1 MAVSERDPVGVLY
14 LSTGLVLLLGRYINT
29 APHRHFTGAVTVSL
43 EGPIR
48 YRTID
53 SGRWIETRGMVAR
66 PNACFELDTGDALVM
81 NFQIDPEK
89 ADVAALDA
97 LPFGMYE
104 VMALPDHVLDPL
116 IDTLRAMAH
125 SPRVNG
131 HAMRNATLHA
141 ICQEPR
147 KPRSFDPRIA
157 RVLLLLKQTFP
168 DAPTSGELAAQVGLS
183 EGRLIHL
190 FGEQLGVPLRR
201 YVLALRLRHVLFGLA
216 MGHNLTDSAHEAGF
230 CDSAHFT
237 RVYREMYGMPP
248 SKILRSDSVRIRF
261 QAPDNGAPTSP
272 HAEQDRPLL
281 QRIEQSRVSRVARIS
296 RFSPN
301 ASPNGPANAS
311 SRVER
316 RGAH

>member
-14 LSTGLVLLLGRYINT
+14 LSTGLVLLLGRYIST
-29 APHRHFTGAVTVSL
+29 APHRHFAGSVTVSL

-48 YRTID
+48 YRTIGG
-53 SGRWIETRGMVAR
+53 SWIEARGIVAR
-66 PNACFELDTGDALVM
+66 PNAAFELDSGDALVM

-89 ADVAALDA
+89 ADAAALDA
-97 LPFGMYE
+97 LPFGTSE
-104 VMALPDHVLDPL
+104 VIAFPDQSLDPL

-125 SPRVNG
+125 APRVNG
-131 HAMRNATLHA
+131 HAMRNATLYA
-141 ICQEPR
+141 LCQEPR
-147 KPRSFDPRIA
+147 RPRAFDPRIA

-201 YVLALRLRHVLFGLA
+201 YMLSLRLRHVLFGLA
-216 MGHNLTDSAHEAGF
+216 LGHNLTDSAHEAGF

-237 RVYREMYGMPP
+237 RVYRDMYGMPP
-248 SKILRSDSVRIRF
+248 SKILRSDTVRIRF
-261 QAPDNGAPTSP
+261 QAPDNGAPKSP

-281 QRIEQSRVSRVARIS
+281 QRIEESRVSRIS
-296 RFSPN
+296 RLSP
-301 ASPNGPANAS
+301 NAS

-316 RGAH
+316 RGVP

>member
-1 MAVSERDPVGVLY
+1 VSGSVLCEAMAVSERDPVGVLY

-29 APHRHFTGAVTVSL
+29 APHRHFAGSVTVSL

-48 YRTID
+48 YRTLN
-53 SGRWIETRGMVAR
+53 GPWIEARGIVAR
-66 PNACFELDTGDALVM
+66 PNAVFELDTGEALVM

-89 ADVAALDA
+89 ADAAALDA
-97 LPFGMYE
+97 LPFGTCE
-104 VMALPDHVLDPL
+104 VIAFPDQILDPL

-125 SPRVNG
+125 APRVNG
-131 HAMRNATLHA
+131 HAMRNATLYA

-147 KPRSFDPRIA
+147 KPRTFDPRIA

-201 YVLALRLRHVLFGLA
+201 YVLSLRLRHVLFGLA

-237 RVYREMYGMPP
+237 RVYRDMYGMPP
-248 SKILRSDSVRIRF
+248 SKILRSDTVRIRF
-261 QAPDNGAPTSP
+261 QAPDNGAPKSP

-281 QRIEQSRVSRVARIS
+281 QRIEESRVSRIS
-296 RFSPN
+296 RLSPN
-301 ASPNGPANAS
+301 AA

-316 RGAH
+316 RGVP